1 MGSSQA
7 ASCCCCTTRDNA
19 TLPTAVSQDP
29 YQPGSPSEALEPVPV
44 SNADFPAGEE
54 GSVEYQRYFI
64 TIDKRNGGKHGLA
77 VLCDEAGSLIVTQIN
92 DGLFS
97 AWNQDHPQKKV
108 HIGDR
113 IVGINGLRGDVVDLV
128 NECQRDKELVIEL
141 TRAVC

>member
-1 MGSSQA
+1 MGHTQ
-7 ASCCCCTTRDNA
+7 ASCCCCASRDHANNM
-19 TLPTAVSQDP
+19 PVAVQHDP
-29 YQPGSPSEALEPVPV
+29 YKPGSVSETLEPVAV
-44 SNADFPAGEE
+44 GSLDAVET
-54 GSVEYQRYFI
+54 GSVEYERYFI

-77 VLCDEAGSLIVTQIN
+77 VLCDDAGSLIVTQIN

-97 AWNQDHPQKKV
+97 VWNQEHPQKKV

-128 NECQRDKELVIEL
+128 NECQRDKELIIEL